1 MLKKSL
7 VIVNQYVTLNSYLKF
22 AQTAFF
28 FIKCSIL
35 LAETVDAIDLKSISF
50 RVLVQAQQRIMFYTA
65 KQKKMQHQKKIKKS
79 KKIVLGGKKKLNSEH
94 TASLYK
100 QLFR

>member
-1 MLKKSL
+1 
-7 VIVNQYVTLNSYLKF
+7 
-22 AQTAFF
+22 
-28 FIKCSIL
+28 
-35 LAETVDAIDLKSISF
+35 
-50 RVLVQAQQRIMFYTA
+50 MFYTA